1 MNFEPID
8 YLLTL
13 NLDFSNTVPSTAVS
27 PQIDQQELDL
37 FTQAANDDFFS
48 FDVFGNGDIVPIKQQ
63 ESVKHDIHSTF
74 DLPKPVSRPIKKE
87 TASASATDDKRKRNT
102 AASARFRIKKKM
114 KEQEMERRAKE
125 LEERVVNL
133 EKKLKAAELENR
145 CLKNIIFQQNQQ
157 KGDELLQSIKQKSF
171 EFS

>member
-8 YLLTL
+8 YLQNL
-13 NLDFSNTVPSTAVS
+13 NLDFTNTVSSTDVS

-37 FTQAANDDFFS
+37 FTQAANNDFFS
-48 FDVFGNGDIVPIKQQ
+48 LDVFGNGNIVPIKPQ
-63 ESVKHDIHSTF
+63 EQVHNSHNDDTF
-74 DLPKPVSRPIKKE
+74 DLPKPAPPIRKE
-87 TASASATDDKRKRNT
+87 TARDSAAEDKRKRNT

-125 LEERVVNL
+125 LE
-133 EKKLKAAELENR
+133 NR
-145 CLKNIIFQQNQQ
+145 CLKNIISKQNQQ